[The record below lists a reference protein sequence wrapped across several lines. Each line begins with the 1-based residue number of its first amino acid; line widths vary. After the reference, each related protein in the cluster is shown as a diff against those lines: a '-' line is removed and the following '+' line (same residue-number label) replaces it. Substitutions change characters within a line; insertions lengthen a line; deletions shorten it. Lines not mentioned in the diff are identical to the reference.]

1 VKKNVGTI
9 DRSLR
14 IIIGIVLISLAF
26 IGPQTAW
33 GWVGVIPLATALIGW
48 CPLYKIIGISSCQ
61 VSK

>member
-1 VKKNVGTI
+1 MKKNVGTI

-48 CPLYKIIGISSCQ
+48 CPLYKIFGISSCQ

>member
-1 VKKNVGTI
+1 MKKNVGTI